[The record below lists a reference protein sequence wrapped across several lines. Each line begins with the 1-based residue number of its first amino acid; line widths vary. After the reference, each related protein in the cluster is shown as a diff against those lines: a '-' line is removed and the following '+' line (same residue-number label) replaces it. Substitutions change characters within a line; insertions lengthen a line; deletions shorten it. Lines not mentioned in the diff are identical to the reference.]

1 MKKNNNARMK
11 VKNNVKNNNNKNNLL
26 ENINNN
32 LNLKI
37 ENVTQE
43 LDILA
48 VVFIVI
54 LVVMLASKHHIPEES
69 KLSFLL
75 ALILLISCYNIE
87 IGIIVVVIAIIYVL
101 VQNNIQKNKNE
112 KN

>member
-11 VKNNVKNNNNKNNLL
+11 LKNNKNNLL
-26 ENINNN
+26 ENLNNN

-37 ENVTQE
+37 ENVSQE

-48 VVFIVI
+48 VVFIVL
-54 LVVMLASKHHIPEES
+54 LVAMLASKHEIPEES

-101 VQNNIQKNKNE
+101 VQNNLQKNKNE
-112 KN
+112 SN